1 MSKTIFGAMCAL
13 FLFCV
18 TPIASAAPVNPGNSF
33 ATLFN
38 WRWTDV
44 ATECTNRL
52 GPLGYGAVQ
61 VSPPQVSAYIN
72 EVSGSGTPSAPTP
85 TIASPPAN
93 PVWWDIY
100 QPVDYT
106 ALNSAMGTQAQFAAM
121 VSTCHAA
128 GVLVYADV
136 VINQMGGASSTTA
149 GVGNTGNTGAGTAPV
164 WDVTNP
170 LQPHYSN
177 MSYTTSD
184 FHYVAS
190 SGSST
195 TECLQ
200 GVGEATTA
208 SNYDTIQNSDYNGST
223 QDVQFCRLDGLPDL
237 ATENASTQ
245 TKLAT
250 YLKLL
255 LDNGVDG
262 FRIDAAKHQQA
273 AALAQIIQKAES
285 LRGTNGTLTNL
296 GRPIFITQEV
306 IPDGETTIG
315 NYTPAIG
322 GSGGP
327 AATIN
332 NFTYTY
338 LMQDVFR
345 NYADSNGNT
354 MYLSSIPSAI
364 GSPVN
369 GGGIWAM
376 QPSAN
381 STVFI
386 NNWDTERGGNSL
398 AASNYSSGAVN
409 DTQGTKRY
417 DLANIFMLAYPYG
430 TANVESGFR
439 FTNTDM
445 GHPSASPYSGGM
457 PQINVVWDFIHDWAD
472 IANMVA
478 FRNYTAGQPV
488 SNWTIGT
495 ATYGSGPYGTNSN
508 QIAFSRGGVGW
519 VAINNDPNNAW
530 SGTIQTGLPSGT
542 YCNVIHG
549 LSSGTACASDSV
561 YVGSSGTATVT
572 IPANNGGSSV
582 PAIALY
588 TGQMVTGTALC
599 PVTFTIANANTTYG
613 QNVYVA
619 GNQIVLGNRGGTWTP
634 ADAFPLAIQG
644 NGANV
649 AWSGTANLPCGT
661 AIQYKY
667 ILYNPSTGAV
677 TWEANQSTSSGN
689 RQITTPASGSLNEND
704 GNF

>member
-1 MSKTIFGAMCAL
+1 MSNLALGARIVCA
-13 FLFCV
+13 
-18 TPIASAAPVNPGNSF
+18 IAASCLAHEAPAAPLNPSTTF

-44 ATECTNRL
+44 ATECTARL
-52 GPLGYGAVQ
+52 GPMGYGAVQ

-72 EVSGSGTPSAPTP
+72 EVPGSGNPSAPTP
-85 TIASPPAN
+85 TSSSPPQN

-106 ALNSAMGTQAQFAAM
+106 ALNSAMGTQSQFASM
-121 VSTCHAA
+121 VSACHAA
-128 GVLVYADV
+128 GVQVYADV
-136 VINQMGGASSTTA
+136 VFNQMGGASSTAA
-149 GVGNTGNTGAGTAPV
+149 GVGYTGNTGAGTAPA

-177 MSYTTSD
+177 MSYATSD

-190 SGSST
+190 SSSSP

-208 SNYDTIQNSDYNGST
+208 PNYDTIQSSDYNSST
-223 QDVQFCRLDGLPDL
+223 QDVQYCRLDGLPDL
-237 ATENASTQ
+237 ATENSSTQ

-273 AALAQIIQKAES
+273 AALGQIIQKAQT
-285 LRGTNGTLTNL
+285 LRNSSLTNL
-296 GRPIFITQEV
+296 GLPIFITQEV
-306 IPDGETTIG
+306 IPDGETTIS
-315 NYTPAIG
+315 NYTPNIG

-327 AATIN
+327 GATIN

-338 LMQDVFR
+338 LLQDVFR
-345 NYADSNGNT
+345 NYTDSNGRT
-354 MYLSSIPSAI
+354 MYLSSVPSAV
-364 GSPVN
+364 GDPVN

-376 QPSAN
+376 IPAAQ
-381 STVFI
+381 STVFV

-398 AASNYSSGAVN
+398 DASNYSSGAVN

-445 GHPSASPYSGGM
+445 GHPSASPYSNGV
-457 PQINVVWDFIHDWAD
+457 PQINVVWDFIHYWGD

-478 FRNYTAGQPV
+478 FRNYTVSQPV
-488 SNWTIGT
+488 ANWTIGT
-495 ATYGSGPYGTNSN
+495 ATYGSGTYGTNSN
-508 QIAFSRGGVGW
+508 QVAFSRGGVGW

-530 SGTIQTGLPSGT
+530 SGTVQTGLPSGT

-549 LSSGTACASDSV
+549 LSNGTSCAGDSV
-561 YVGSSGTATVT
+561 FVGSNGTATFT
-572 IPANNGGSSV
+572 IPANNGGASV

-588 TGQMVTGTALC
+588 TGQMMTGTAMC
-599 PVTFTIANANTTYG
+599 SVSFTIANANTTFG

-619 GNQIVLGNRGGTWTP
+619 GNQTVLGNRSGTWTP
-634 ADAFPLAIQG
+634 SVAFPLTIQG

-649 AWSGTANLPCGT
+649 PWSGTANLPCGT

-667 ILYNPSTGAV
+667 ILYNPSTQAV
-677 TWEANQSTSSGN
+677 TWESGN
-689 RQITTPASGSLNEND
+689 NRQLTTPSSGSLNEND

>member
-1 MSKTIFGAMCAL
+1 MSKTMMRGLSVACAMLLSSLPAL
-13 FLFCV
+13 
-18 TPIASAAPVNPGNSF
+18 ASAAPLNPSTSF

-38 WRWTDV
+38 WRWIDV

-72 EVSGSGTPSAPTP
+72 EVPGSGTPSAPTP
-85 TIASPPAN
+85 TSSSPPQN

-106 ALNSAMGTQAQFAAM
+106 ALNSAMGTQAQFASM
-121 VSTCHAA
+121 VSACHAA

-136 VINQMGGASSTTA
+136 VINQMGGASSGTA
-149 GVGNTGNTGAGTAPV
+149 GVGYTGLMGNGQAPS

-177 MSYTTSD
+177 MSYATND

-190 SGSST
+190 SSNFP

-200 GVGEATTA
+200 GVGEATNA
-208 SNYDTIQNSDYNGST
+208 PNYDQIQGSDYNSSA
-223 QDVQFCRLDGLPDL
+223 QDVEYCRLDNLPDL
-237 ATENASTQ
+237 ATENSATQ

-262 FRIDAAKHQQA
+262 FRIDAAKHQQSSG
-273 AALAQIIQKAES
+273 LMQIIQRTQS
-285 LRGTNGTLTNL
+285 LRGKSLTNL
-296 GRPIFITQEV
+296 GLPIFITQEI
-306 IPDGETTIG
+306 IPDGEVTIS
-315 NYTPAIG
+315 NYTPNLG

-327 AATIN
+327 AASIN

-345 NYADSNGNT
+345 NYQDSNGRT
-354 MYLSSIPSAI
+354 LYLSSVPAAV
-364 GSPVN
+364 GSPTN

-376 QPSAN
+376 LPSSQ

-386 NNWDTERGGNSL
+386 NNWDTERNGSSL
-398 AASNYSSGAVN
+398 NGSNYVSGATN

-445 GHPSASPYSGGM
+445 GHPSASPYSNGV
-457 PQINVVWDFIHDWAD
+457 PQINVVWDFIHYWGD

-478 FRNYTAGQPV
+478 FRNYSVAQPV
-488 SNWTIGT
+488 ANWTIGT
-495 ATYGSGPYGTNSN
+495 TTYGSGAYGTNSN

-530 SGTIQTGLPSGT
+530 SGTVQTGLPSGT

-549 LSSGTACASDSV
+549 LSNGTGCASDSLFV
-561 YVGSSGTATVT
+561 ASDGTTSFT
-572 IPANNGGSSV
+572 IPANNGGASV

-588 TGQMVTGTALC
+588 TGQMVTGKAMCT
-599 PVTFTIANANTTYG
+599 VTFTIANANTTYG

-619 GNQIVLGNRGGTWTP
+619 GDQIVLGNRSSTWTP
-634 ADAFPLAIQG
+634 SVAFPLAIQG

-649 AWSGTANLPCGT
+649 PWSGTANLPCGT

-667 ILYNPSTGAV
+667 ILYNPSTQSV
-677 TWEANQSTSSGN
+677 TWESGN
-689 RQITTPASGSLNEND
+689 NRQLTTPSSGSLNQND